1 MDKHKPKKGRSLL
14 RLLYTRR
21 FVNVKVGANGKK
33 VGYNPQSV

>member
-1 MDKHKPKKGRSLL
+1 MDKHKPKKGRALL